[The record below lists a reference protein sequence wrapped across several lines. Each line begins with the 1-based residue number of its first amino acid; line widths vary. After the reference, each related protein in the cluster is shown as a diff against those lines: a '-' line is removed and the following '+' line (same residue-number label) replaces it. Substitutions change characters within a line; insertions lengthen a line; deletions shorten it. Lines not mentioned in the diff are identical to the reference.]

1 MKKVPY
7 IVFTLLITLN
17 CYSQTDKAL
26 HFSAGFVF
34 SGISSLGKQK
44 NEKIIIGVTS
54 AFAIGVAKELYD
66 KKRGGKVD
74 YNDIWFTAT
83 GGLVGSVIFTYVT
96 KPKRKKYEKDI
107 KIRIPS
113 SDYFVRNTFDNN
125 ESKFNGKTFQSN

>member
-1 MKKVPY
+1 MKKVSY

-34 SGISSLGKQK
+34 SGISSLSKQK

-74 YNDIWFTAT
+74 YNDIWFTTA
-83 GGLVGSVIFTYVT
+83 GGLVGSVIFTYVL
-96 KPKRKKYEKDI
+96 KPKKIKYEKDKHI
-107 KIRIPS
+107 NLHNRNF
-113 SDYFVRNTFDNN
+113 DYFVNN
-125 ESKFNGKTFQSN
+125 ITNINSSGFN

>member
-1 MKKVPY
+1 M
-7 IVFTLLITLN
+7 N